1 MATVGKVIEPSS
13 AGTTGDG
20 GGRGGP
26 HLSVRSMAA
35 DEVER
40 MVDYFHD
47 ADDEFLALLGA
58 DRSRFPDRE
67 TWSDLVRDD
76 MARPLPEREY
86 HCLVWEVD
94 GRPVGHCNINQIT
107 FGRDA
112 YLHLHLWEQP
122 ERARGLGTRLLAE
135 SVAVFCR
142 LFELDAIYSEPHALN
157 PAPNKTMERVGFR
170 LERTY
175 ETTPGWINVRQQVNR
190 WRFHCGTATTA

>member
-1 MATVGKVIEPSS
+1 MAEPSGGNDEDW
-13 AGTTGDG
+13 AGHPGPRLAVRPMTGD
-20 GGRGGP
+20 
-26 HLSVRSMAA
+26 
-35 DEVER
+35 EVQR
-40 MVDYFHD
+40 MVGYFHD

-58 DRSRFPDRE
+58 DRSRFPDRT
-67 TWSDLVRDD
+67 TWCDLARDD

-86 HCLVWEVD
+86 HYLIWEVD
-94 GRPVGHCNINQIT
+94 DRAVGHCNINKIA

-122 ERARGLGTRLLAE
+122 ERGRGLGTRLLAE
-135 SVAVFCR
+135 SVAIFCR
-142 LFELDAIYSEPHALN
+142 LFELEAVYSEPHALN